1 MREGLKQRLV
11 GAFVLVALAVIFLP
25 GIFREQQ
32 GHQVDTRSQIPVQPQ
47 VEIVEFTAPEPQQ
60 DVEPAPAP
68 ETMFLPSEVSEPEG
82 VSNVTTV
89 PASSA
94 PASSAP
100 ASSAAAQSSSSAA
113 PPLTLNEKGIPEA
126 WVVQVVSL
134 SNKAAAI
141 KLRDELQAD
150 GYKAFVREVT
160 TASGTFNRLFIG
172 PKLDKAEAMAIKAD
186 LDKRLSVSAQ
196 VRRFE
201 P

>member
-32 GHQVDTRSQIPVQPQ
+32 GHQVDTRSQIPAQPQ

-82 VSNVTTV
+82 VSSVTT
-89 PASSA
+89 A
-94 PASSAP
+94 PASSAAP
-100 ASSAAAQSSSSAA
+100 AISTAAQSSSSAA

-172 PKLDKAEAMAIKAD
+172 PKLDKAEAMAIKAE

>member
-1 MREGLKQRLV
+1 VKEGLKQRLV
-11 GAFVLVALAVIFLP
+11 GAFVLAALAVIFLP

-32 GHQVDTRSQIPVQPQ
+32 GHQVDTRSQIPPRPQ

-60 DVEPAPAP
+60 EVEPAPAP
-68 ETMFLPSEVSEPEG
+68 ETMFVPSETSEPEQ
-82 VSNVTTV
+82 VSNASEI

-94 PASSAP
+94 V
-100 ASSAAAQSSSSAA
+100 AQSSSSAA
-113 PPLTLNEKGIPEA
+113 PQLTLNEKGIPEA

-172 PKLDKAEAMAIKAD
+172 PKLDKAEAMAIKAE
-186 LDKRLSVSAQ
+186 LDQRLSVSAQ